1 MRIDEI
7 TTITI
12 SLFFDLGVSGSR
24 NSELLS
30 SNLPGME

>member
-1 MRIDEI
+1 MIIDEI

-12 SLFFDLGVSGSR
+12 SLFLDLGIMGSR